1 MGSSVLAPS
10 LIGEETDIQ
19 EGGIKSFCERAGT
32 ETVGPSPSF
41 QPDPYQTLGELVTI
55 THMIRKKEGRVREQ
69 NGPQRGHTWTPGLQM
84 WSHTWTCS
92 LQMRLPRICTP
103 RPQTGACLLCFPSR
117 LLTQSRG
124 TAWNR
129 KTGDLDLMVKK

>member
-1 MGSSVLAPS
+1 MGSSILAPS

-84 WSHTWTCS
+84 WSSHLDMFPPDEVASDLHIQAPDW
-92 LQMRLPRICTP
+92 RLPFVLSLPTP
-103 RPQTGACLLCFPSR
+103 NPVQGNSLEPKNRRPGSH
-117 LLTQSRG
+117 G
-124 TAWNR
+124 
-129 KTGDLDLMVKK
+129 